1 MSKVI
6 CAICGTSYPDNSDSC
21 PVCGYAQTPEIEI
34 EEVSDST
41 GYVPVKGGR
50 FSASNVKKRNT
61 VTPAFAKPAEKSPKK
76 KNGNHKSNTGAIIVI
91 VLLLLAIIA
100 VAGYIALRFFI
111 PNDFLYEG
119 LGGLNSIGGNQNAE
133 QSPELPADENQQ
145 TEPSLDCTALTIR
158 NDIPL
163 NGVGTTYQL
172 VVKPVPADTEDQ
184 IFYMSSN
191 EAVATVDASG
201 LITAVA
207 EGDAVIT
214 ISCGTVSSE
223 CFVTVTVPAEAE
235 IVKFMLN
242 RKEIVF
248 ETEGEQWTLYDGV
261 IPGDDIVW
269 SSDDTNV
276 ATIENGT
283 VVAVGSGETVVYG
296 VYEGQ
301 TASCQIRCTFEGEE
315 DNTSG
320 NVSEATGENEP
331 ADNKTYSLYN
341 PQGQAKDVT
350 IGVDKTFVLQL
361 VDEDKNVV
369 TDAKWTVDDTNVC
382 TYDPATGT
390 VTGVH
395 GGMSNITA
403 TYKGQTYTCIVRVA

>member
-6 CAICGTSYPDNSDSC
+6 CAICGTSYPDNSECC
-21 PVCGYAQTPEIEI
+21 PVCGYSQTSGNEI
-34 EEVSDST
+34 EEISDSA
-41 GYVPVKGGR
+41 GYTPVKGGR
-50 FSASNVKKRNT
+50 FSASNVKKRNA
-61 VTPAFAKPAEKSPKK
+61 VTPAFAKPTATVSKK
-76 KNGNHKSNTGAIIVI
+76 QSKNKSNAGAIVVI
-91 VLLLLAIIA
+91 VLLFLAIIA

-119 LGGLNSIGGNQNAE
+119 LGGMKDIGGSQQVE
-133 QSPELPADENQQ
+133 ESPNLPEDDHQLLQ
-145 TEPSLDCTALTIR
+145 PTLDCTALSIR

-163 NGVGTTYQL
+163 NAIGATYQL
-172 VVKPVPADTEDQ
+172 VVMPEPVNTEDQ
-184 IFYMSSN
+184 VTYVTSN

-201 LITAVA
+201 LITAVG
-207 EGDAVIT
+207 EGEAVIT
-214 ISCGTVSSE
+214 IRCGTVSTE
-223 CFVTVTVPAEAE
+223 CFVAVTVPVEAE

-261 IPGDDIVW
+261 IPADDIVW

-276 ATIENGT
+276 ATVENGT
-283 VVAVGSGETVVYG
+283 VVAVGNGETVVYG

-301 TASCQIRCTFEGEE
+301 TATCQIRCSFDSMDE
-315 DNTSG
+315 DTSS
-320 NVSEATGENEP
+320 NVSEATSDDEP
-331 ADNKTYSLYN
+331 DDNKTYSLYN

-350 IGVDKTFVLQL
+350 IGVGKTFVLQL

-369 TDAKWTVDDTNVC
+369 TDANWTVDDTNVC
-382 TYDPATGT
+382 TYDQATGT

-395 GGMSNITA
+395 GGMAHITA

>member
-1 MSKVI
+1 MSKVV
-6 CAICGTSYPDNSDSC
+6 CTICGTSYPDNSDCC
-21 PVCGYAQTPEIEI
+21 PVCGYAQTPES
-34 EEVSDST
+34 EEVSEFSD
-41 GYVPVKGGR
+41 YVPVKGGR
-50 FSASNVKKRNT
+50 FSSSNVKKRNT
-61 VTPAFAKPAEKSPKK
+61 ATPEFSKQASAEPKK
-76 KNGNHKSNTGAIIVI
+76 KSNNSKSNIGAIIVI

-119 LGGLNSIGGNQNAE
+119 LGGLKNNDGSQQVE
-133 QSPELPADENQQ
+133 ESPNLPEDDQLVLQ
-145 TEPSLDCTALTIR
+145 PTLDCTALSIR

-163 NGVGTTYQL
+163 NGIGSTYQL

-184 IFYMSSN
+184 ISYMSSN
-191 EAVATVDASG
+191 DAVASVDASG
-201 LITAVA
+201 LITAVG

-235 IVKFMLN
+235 LVKFMLN

-248 ETEGEQWTLYDGV
+248 ETAGEQWTLYDGV
-261 IPGDDIVW
+261 IPADDIIW
-269 SSDDTNV
+269 SSDDMNV
-276 ATIENGT
+276 ATIENGA
-283 VVAVGSGETVVYG
+283 VVAVGNGETVVYG
-296 VYEGQ
+296 IYEGQ
-301 TASCQIRCTFEGEE
+301 TASCQIRCSFEMEE

-320 NVSEATGENEP
+320 NVSEATGDEEP
-331 ADNKTYSLYN
+331 EDNKTYSLHN

-350 IGVDKTFVLQL
+350 IGVGKTFVLQL

-382 TYDPATGT
+382 TYDAATGT

-403 TYKGQTYTCIVRVA
+403 TYKGMTYTCIVRVG